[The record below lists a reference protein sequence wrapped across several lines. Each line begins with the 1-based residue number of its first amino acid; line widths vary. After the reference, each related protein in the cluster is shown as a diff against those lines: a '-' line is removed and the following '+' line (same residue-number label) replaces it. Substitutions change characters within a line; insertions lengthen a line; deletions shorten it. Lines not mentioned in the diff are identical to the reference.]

1 MRKHLFLVLL
11 VLFYIVFAEVV
22 QQGKRFGV
30 ITLPLGRVEVQKA
43 GGAQWRKVG
52 VNQPVYVNDVI
63 RTRAKSRAEIS
74 LTGGGKMRIGEK
86 SEMVLNRAEIMG
98 MQKDF
103 DANLK
108 KGKVWVSAK
117 AGFGEKKNVAVRTP
131 TAVAAIRGTKYRA
144 EAGEEESS
152 VLVYQG
158 EVEVNRPENLK
169 KMRKDALE
177 KKQQEGG
184 PPKFRLGPVQEI
196 QAPTQVAGPY
206 EVSLEDW
213 ISLVEGMQ
221 INLRADGKYHMFEFD
236 KEADAQSDW
245 VKWNE
250 ELDAE

>member
-1 MRKHLFLVLL
+1 MRRHLLSTLT
-11 VLFYIVFAEVV
+11 VLFCIVFVGSA
-22 QQGKRFGV
+22 QQGKRFGI

-43 GGAQWRKVG
+43 GSDQWKKAG
-52 VNQPVYVNDVI
+52 VKQPVYVNDKI

-86 SEMVLNRAEIMG
+86 SELELLQADVMG
-98 MQKDF
+98 MKKDYN
-103 DANLK
+103 ANLK
-108 KGKVWVSAK
+108 KGNVWVSAK
-117 AGFGEKKNVAVRTP
+117 AGFGEKKNVVVRTP
-131 TAVAAIRGTKYRA
+131 TAVAAIRGTKYRV

-158 EVEVNRPENLK
+158 EVEVNRPENLQ
-169 KMRKDALE
+169 KMRRDALE
-177 KKQQEGG
+177 KKQQQGG

-196 QAPTQVAGPY
+196 EAPTHVAGPY

-236 KEADAQSDW
+236 KKADAQSDW

-250 ELDAE
+250 ELDTE

>member
-1 MRKHLFLVLL
+1 MRRHLLSTLT
-11 VLFYIVFAEVV
+11 VLFCIVFVGSA
-22 QQGKRFGV
+22 QQGKRFGI

-43 GGAQWRKVG
+43 GSDQWKKAG
-52 VNQPVYVNDVI
+52 VKQPVYVNDKI

-86 SEMVLNRAEIMG
+86 SELELLQADVMG
-98 MQKDF
+98 MKKDYN
-103 DANLK
+103 ANLK
-108 KGKVWVSAK
+108 KGNVWVSAK

-131 TAVAAIRGTKYRA
+131 TAVAAIRGTKYRV

-158 EVEVNRPENLK
+158 EVEVNRPENLQ
-169 KMRKDALE
+169 KMRRDALE
-177 KKQQEGG
+177 KKQQQGG

-196 QAPTQVAGPY
+196 EAPTQVAGPY

>member
-1 MRKHLFLVLL
+1 MRRHLLSTLT
-11 VLFYIVFAEVV
+11 VLFCIVFVGSA
-22 QQGKRFGV
+22 QQGKRFGI

-43 GGAQWRKVG
+43 GSDQWKKAG
-52 VNQPVYVNDVI
+52 VKQPVYVNDKI

-86 SEMVLNRAEIMG
+86 SELELLQADVMG
-98 MQKDF
+98 MKKDYN
-103 DANLK
+103 ANLK
-108 KGKVWVSAK
+108 KGNVWVSAK
-117 AGFGEKKNVAVRTP
+117 AGFGEKKNVVVRTP
-131 TAVAAIRGTKYRA
+131 TAVAAIRGTKYRV

-158 EVEVNRPENLK
+158 EVEVNRPENLQ
-169 KMRKDALE
+169 KMRRDALE
-177 KKQQEGG
+177 KKQQQGG

-196 QAPTQVAGPY
+196 EAPTHVAGPY

-250 ELDAE
+250 ELDTE